1 MKLFEIIQ
9 EMGLN
14 EEFAT
19 SKDLQD
25 IISYLSGKQKVLLLT
40 TSNRF
45 DLKQTTLP
53 KSTLLA
59 QIINKALE
67 GKSQII
73 DVSQLTIHN
82 CQGNVS
88 KEEGNNCG
96 AKEAALKD
104 TAKNPTGE
112 LRCWS
117 SVDYQDD
124 ELYKIANPLFE
135 ADAVIFFAS
144 IRWGAANAYYQKL
157 IERLTWLEN
166 RHTTLQEENIL
177 QGKDAGFICTG
188 QNWNGP
194 EVVDVQKRVHEFFG
208 FNTPQELYWNWQF
221 TRDEKDE
228 TQASYKKSYSVFR
241 KEFKIRE

>member
-1 MKLFEIIQ
+1 
-9 EMGLN
+9 MGLN

-25 IISYLSGKQKVLLLT
+25 TISFLSGKERVLLLT

-45 DLKQTTLP
+45 DLKQTTTP

-59 QIINKALE
+59 QIVNKALGE
-67 GKSQII
+67 KSQII

-96 AKEAALKD
+96 VKEAALED
-104 TAKNPTGE
+104 ATKNPTGE
-112 LRCWS
+112 FRCWAA
-117 SVDYQDD
+117 VDNSDD

-144 IRWGAANAYYQKL
+144 VRWGAANAYYQKL